1 MFLFWWE
8 LIVTSLFK
16 RRQGTSKV
24 VCWIQHNVIL
34 TQRRENNWCNHNSHF
49 QIGHHDRDK
58 VYVQLIGSE
67 ARYELSSS
75 LGWNHA
81 RSSSKGQTIASNPK
95 PSHRIRCTSQHS
107 SNRDSNWPISRGLNG
122 FIQRQQQPDSGMWGV
137 LPRHL
142 KQPIMS

>member
-1 MFLFWWE
+1 VAFRIIFR
-8 LIVTSLFK
+8 VTGAQLRVFDVSVVVGADRHEPFQK
-16 RRQGTSKV
+16 GQGTSEV

-34 TQRRENNWCNHNSHF
+34 TQRRENNWCNYNSHF
-49 QIGHHDRDK
+49 QMGHHDRDK

-107 SNRDSNWPISRGLNG
+107 SNRNSNWPISRGLNG
-122 FIQRQQQPDSGMWGV
+122 FM
-137 LPRHL
+137 
-142 KQPIMS
+142 